1 MVTVSMMSE
10 EMATLGLLKRKIFQN
25 KSYDVIVSV
34 HDVTNKLLSRG
45 SNYIVHVVMWP
56 KFGSSGIS
64 MREVFITSLL

>member
-10 EMATLGLLKRKIFQN
+10 EMVTLGLLKRKIFQN

-64 MREVFITSLL
+64 MREVFITSFL

>member
-1 MVTVSMMSE
+1 MMSE
-10 EMATLGLLKRKIFQN
+10 EMATLGLLKRKIFWN

-45 SNYIVHVVMWP
+45 SNYVVYVGMWP

-64 MREVFITSLL
+64 MREVFITSFL

>member
-64 MREVFITSLL
+64 MREVFITSFL

>member
-34 HDVTNKLLSRG
+34 HDVTNKL
-45 SNYIVHVVMWP
+45 YHVAQIILCMWSCGQSLVALVFLWE
-56 KFGSSGIS
+56 KFS
-64 MREVFITSLL
+64 

>member
-25 KSYDVIVSV
+25 KSDDVIVSV

-64 MREVFITSLL
+64 MREVFITSFL